1 MKPAVKHSKRIKIVR
16 RIRTANKHPK
26 QVVPYDTGKVKIG
39 LLYTPPAPSMD
50 ADAERI
56 QSNLMGWPLSVER
69 KITDWLN
76 HSPWSTVGAAL
87 TVLFLISFMK
97 GCSK

>member
-1 MKPAVKHSKRIKIVR
+1 MKLVKPKRVKIVR

-26 QVVPYDTGKVKIG
+26 KLVPYDTGKVKIG
-39 LLYTPPAPSMD
+39 LLYTPPMPAMD

-56 QSNLMGWPLSVER
+56 QANLMGWPLSIERRVADWVER
-69 KITDWLN
+69 
-76 HSPWSTVGAAL
+76 SPWSLISAAL

>member
-1 MKPAVKHSKRIKIVR
+1 MKPTAKRVKIIR
-16 RIRTANKHPK
+16 RSLKGRKGHQRQN
-26 QVVPYDTGKVKIG
+26 VPYDTGKVKIG

-56 QSNLMGWPLSVER
+56 QANIMGWPLSLER
-69 KITDWLN
+69 RIADWLN
-76 HSPWSTVGAAL
+76 NSPWSALGAAL
-87 TVLFLISFMK
+87 IVLFLISFMK